1 MEGSIL
7 LTVRSEEAKNL
18 NLVADDDDD
27 IRFENF
33 YNLGYFPVSWNL
45 AVLWESETRLI
56 ILMYACVEITNI
68 WCRIGQDESCTV
80 QNII

>member
-33 YNLGYFPVSWNL
+33 YNLGYFPVS
-45 AVLWESETRLI
+45 
-56 ILMYACVEITNI
+56 
-68 WCRIGQDESCTV
+68 
-80 QNII
+80 

>member
-27 IRFENF
+27 DDIRFENF
-33 YNLGYFPVSWNL
+33 YNLGYFPVS
-45 AVLWESETRLI
+45 
-56 ILMYACVEITNI
+56 
-68 WCRIGQDESCTV
+68 
-80 QNII
+80 